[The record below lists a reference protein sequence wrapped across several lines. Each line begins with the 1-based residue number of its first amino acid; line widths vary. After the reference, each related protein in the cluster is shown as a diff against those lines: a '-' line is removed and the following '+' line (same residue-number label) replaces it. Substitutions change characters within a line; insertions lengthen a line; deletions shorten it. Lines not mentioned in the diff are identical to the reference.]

1 MKFETARNHFLS
13 DVFVAV
19 TVVVE
24 CLSSLFTV
32 TQTPTSGGIFRLGG
46 INDHTIKRLFHLSQC
61 IKICRAKCLEADF
74 LFLSHFL
81 PQFELLKIF
90 HFNSGI
96 WIYVLLGTK
105 RKQTWTFW
113 GSPFSITIWLIY
125 VIVLWQD
132 QRPSTQNLLWNIIYN
147 FGFKIQPVDWIFFAS
162 RKNISCTPCTP
173 KISFLD
179 ALNRIRLNST
189 YIQVI

>member
-61 IKICRAKCLEADF
+61 LKICRAKCKYKGWKLTFYFYLIFCHNLSYSKVFTSIQESE
-74 LFLSHFL
+74 FLSYE
-81 PQFELLKIF
+81 ELNENKPELSEA
-90 HFNSGI
+90 H
-96 WIYVLLGTK
+96 
-105 RKQTWTFW
+105 
-113 GSPFSITIWLIY
+113 PFQSL
-125 VIVLWQD
+125 
-132 QRPSTQNLLWNIIYN
+132 
-147 FGFKIQPVDWIFFAS
+147 FGLFMLS
-162 RKNISCTPCTP
+162 SCGRTGP
-173 KISFLD
+173 K
-179 ALNRIRLNST
+179 T
-189 YIQVI
+189 

>member
-61 IKICRAKCLEADF
+61 IKICRAKCKYKGWKLTFYFYLIFCHNLSYSKFFTSIQESQ
-74 LFLSHFL
+74 FLSYE
-81 PQFELLKIF
+81 ELNENKPELSEAHPFQSLFGLFMLSSCGRTKDLVRKIYF
-90 HFNSGI
+90 GI
-96 WIYVLLGTK
+96 
-105 RKQTWTFW
+105 
-113 GSPFSITIWLIY
+113 SSITLALKFNLSTEFFSLVERTFLVRRVRQKLAFLTHLIAY
-125 VIVLWQD
+125 
-132 QRPSTQNLLWNIIYN
+132 
-147 FGFKIQPVDWIFFAS
+147 A
-162 RKNISCTPCTP
+162 
-173 KISFLD
+173 
-179 ALNRIRLNST
+179 
-189 YIQVI
+189 